1 MIKYS
6 KDEIQRIFETADD
19 NLNCNTAYPVFKGE
33 FMPFRKEID
42 LFKDVREL
50 SFYIHVP
57 FCRQFCSFCEYT
69 RFLAGDRQSERHYLA
84 AMKEQMESFLE
95 THRIDL
101 LKGFDIGGGTPTA
114 ISDDSFY
121 DLMNLHCEIESRL
134 KKSED
139 YEKSIEISFPTLSH
153 SKTLLI
159 GQAGFKRVSA
169 GLQYVDSKLD
179 QTLSRESESL
189 SEMREEIELLHHAGV
204 EKVNLDIMYGMPG
217 QDDASVMKTLEAVM
231 FLHPEQVTVYETRYN
246 RADKVPDGLN
256 RDLQYRQY
264 CKIYDFLTGHGYKG
278 RFGRNTFSLDDDKGV
293 SSYINSRM
301 TDAVPYKGFGP
312 SAQSMSDSGISY
324 EALKNTSLTSYPE
337 LIDWSD
343 RVIYDLPP
351 EEMAAKYIC
360 IALYSG
366 RFNTAAA
373 SRLIKDEFRVR
384 FSNEIGYLLSRGLIE
399 EDAQWISLT
408 RQGFRYYGAIGS
420 LFWSDRQKK
429 VLLSGSKSE

>member
-1 MIKYS
+1 
-6 KDEIQRIFETADD
+6 
-19 NLNCNTAYPVFKGE
+19 
-33 FMPFRKEID
+33 
-42 LFKDVREL
+42 
-50 SFYIHVP
+50 
-57 FCRQFCSFCEYT
+57 
-69 RFLAGDRQSERHYLA
+69 
-84 AMKEQMESFLE
+84 
-95 THRIDL
+95 
-101 LKGFDIGGGTPTA
+101 
-114 ISDDSFY
+114 
-121 DLMNLHCEIESRL
+121 
-134 KKSED
+134 
-139 YEKSIEISFPTLSH
+139 
-153 SKTLLI
+153 
-159 GQAGFKRVSA
+159 
-169 GLQYVDSKLD
+169 
-179 QTLSRESESL
+179 
-189 SEMREEIELLHHAGV
+189 
-204 EKVNLDIMYGMPG
+204 
-217 QDDASVMKTLEAVM
+217 
-231 FLHPEQVTVYETRYN
+231 
-246 RADKVPDGLN
+246 
-256 RDLQYRQY
+256 
-264 CKIYDFLTGHGYKG
+264 
-278 RFGRNTFSLDDDKGV
+278 
-293 SSYINSRM
+293 M

-366 RFNTAAA
+366 RFNTAVA